1 MTLSRSAGSRS
12 PLARRHSRGQSLV
25 EFGLVLPVFMLL
37 AAGMV
42 DFGLGL
48 YSNMTVINGAR
59 EGARLGVVSLNATP
73 GQDDP
78 AVVVARVQSTT
89 SMLDS
94 TQLTVTVTC
103 VLADLTTTCPNSP
116 NGHPAWASGDGV
128 KVTVELRLS
137 HGLATRIRDHDPD
150 VVDRHDA
157 DRVAPS

>member
-1 MTLSRSAGSRS
+1 
-12 PLARRHSRGQSLV
+12 
-25 EFGLVLPVFMLL
+25 MLL

-78 AVVVARVQSTT
+78 AVVVARVRSTT

-94 TQLTVTVTC
+94 TQMTVTVTC
-103 VLADLTTTCPNSP
+103 VLADLSTTCPNSP
-116 NGHPAWASGDGV
+116 DGHPAWASGDGV
-128 KVTVELRLS
+128 KVTVDYVY
-137 HGLATRIRDHDPD
+137 HMVWPLAFGTTIPMSSTVTMRIE
-150 VVDRHDA
+150 
-157 DRVAPS
+157 